1 MIEIERKF
9 LVHSTEFVQAAS
21 QHYRIEQG
29 YLSKDPARTVRVRI
43 KNDKSFITVKGASS
57 ASGMSRYEWEKEI
70 PLEEGK
76 ALLQLA
82 LPTVI
87 QKTRYEVKHQTFLF
101 EVDVF
106 EGQHQGL
113 ILAEVEL
120 EDENVELNLPTW
132 IGEEVTGDPRYYNAS
147 YPRWRK
153 KVNITHLVNLQDFI
167 KAFKRAIGSA
177 LHFPVLIRL
186 KLFLTQ
192 NFIAFIS
199 SSNT

>member
-9 LVHSTEFVQAAS
+9 LVHSTEFIQAAS

-29 YLSKDPARTVRVRI
+29 YLTKDPARPVRVRI
-43 KNDKSFITVKGASS
+43 KNEKSFITVKGASS
-57 ASGMSRYEWEKEI
+57 ASGMSRYEWEKEV

-87 QKTRYEVKHQTFLF
+87 QKIRYEVKHQTFLF

-120 EDENVELNLPTW
+120 EDENVELNLPEW
-132 IGEEVTGDPRYYNAS
+132 IGEEVTGDARYYNAS
-147 YPRWRK
+147 
-153 KVNITHLVNLQDFI
+153 L
-167 KAFKRAIGSA
+167 
-177 LHFPVLIRL
+177 
-186 KLFLTQ
+186 
-192 NFIAFIS
+192 S
-199 SSNT
+199 SMEEKNST

>member
-9 LVHSTEFVQAAS
+9 LVHSTEFIQAAS

-82 LPTVI
+82 LPIVI

-120 EDENVELNLPTW
+120 EGENVELNLPEW

-147 YPRWRK
+147 LSSMEEK
-153 KVNITHLVNLQDFI
+153 KST
-167 KAFKRAIGSA
+167 
-177 LHFPVLIRL
+177 
-186 KLFLTQ
+186 
-192 NFIAFIS
+192 
-199 SSNT
+199 

>member
-9 LVHSTEFVQAAS
+9 LVLSTEFIQAAS

-29 YLSKDPARTVRVRI
+29 YLSNDPARTVRVRV
-43 KNDKSFITVKGASS
+43 KDDKSFITVKGASS

-87 QKTRYEVKHQTFLF
+87 QKIRYEVKHQTFLF

-120 EDENVELNLPTW
+120 EDENVELNLPEW
-132 IGEEVTGDPRYYNAS
+132 IGEEVTGDPRFYNVS
-147 YPRWRK
+147 LSSMEEK
-153 KVNITHLVNLQDFI
+153 KST
-167 KAFKRAIGSA
+167 
-177 LHFPVLIRL
+177 
-186 KLFLTQ
+186 
-192 NFIAFIS
+192 
-199 SSNT
+199 